1 MISMAGQSKGGKKEK
16 QIQERTSPPGEVVYH
31 AVYREGE
38 HELTRNN
45 SELALSALAA
55 GLSMGFSLVAE
66 GLLRAHLPD
75 APWRPLLTKLGYAV
89 GFLIV
94 VLGRQQLFSKT
105 TLTAILPL
113 LREKKLAILGNVMRL
128 WTIVLVAN
136 LAGAFIF
143 AWLLGHGDFFE
154 ENARQNF
161 TEIAQESIQPAFG
174 TLLLRGILAGWLIAL
189 MVWLLPFADSAR
201 IWVIIILAYLVGIA
215 GFPHIIAG
223 NVESFYLVSIGA
235 LSWGA
240 CLGGYLLPTLI
251 GNTIGGVAL
260 VAFGANAEFIEASD
274 EE

>member
-1 MISMAGQSKGGKKEK
+1 MAAQSKSEKKEK
-16 QIQERTSPPGEVVYH
+16 QIRERESPPGEVIYQ

-45 SELALSALAA
+45 TELALSGLSA

-66 GLLRAHLPD
+66 GLLRSRLPD

-113 LREKKLAILGNVMRL
+113 LRNKKLAMLRNVLRL
-128 WTIVLVAN
+128 WAVVLVAN
-136 LAGAFIF
+136 LVGAFIF
-143 AWLLGHGDFFE
+143 AWLLGHTNFFE
-154 ENARQNF
+154 ENVRQSF
-161 TEIAQESIQPAFG
+161 MKIAQESVAPAFG

-201 IWVIIILAYLVGIA
+201 IWVIIVLAYLVGLA

-223 NVESFYLVSIGA
+223 NIESFYLVSLGA
-235 LSWGA
+235 LSWGQ

-251 GNTIGGVAL
+251 GNTIGGVAM
-260 VAFGANAEFIEASD
+260 VGFGVNAEFIEASD
-274 EE
+274 